1 MRLAYAGYS
10 LDVIDGSGST
20 RRGAMRLHRLWA
32 AAVATV
38 GALFLAVAAQASVP
52 APVRSSS
59 ANEMLPAAGF
69 DAATGTEFLTWSR
82 SRPGARSSYD
92 AYFQQ
97 DGGPVVKLNGRGVAW
112 SGDVD
117 VAQHLAVYQQARGG
131 DSKIMFYDW
140 TTGRREPAPEAV
152 NTPAWEFH
160 PRLQGD
166 YLLFGRETWQT
177 RPHVYSLMLFDLA
190 KNEITPLDR
199 IRHGYL
205 YGAVI
210 PGQVN
215 GDWVVWEKVTD
226 YWAEMRVIRYNLV
239 THAKDVVPV
248 PPGRFDYG
256 PSVTADG
263 TVYFVQSLG
272 GCGQNVRIRSFAGE
286 EGETSSLVYAVP
298 PGTAVN
304 YTYAEERPD
313 GSTHLLFNR
322 LECNP
327 PREDW
332 NIYRLPVENVVPPA
346 PAAVRTVSAPSPVAG
361 APWATRRLHH

>member
-1 MRLAYAGYS
+1 MRLRPRS
-10 LDVIDGSGST
+10 
-20 RRGAMRLHRLWA
+20 A
-32 AAVATV
+32 AIIATAA
-38 GALFLAVAAQASVP
+38 ALFLAVTAQASSP
-52 APVRSSS
+52 APVRASG
-59 ANEMLPAAGF
+59 ANEMLPAAGY
-69 DAATGTEFLTWSR
+69 DGLTGTEFLTWSQ

-97 DGGPVVKLNGRGVAW
+97 HGGPVVKLNDRGVAW

-117 VAQHLAVYQQARGG
+117 VARHLVVYQQARGG

-140 TTGRREPAPEAV
+140 ATGRREAAPELV
-152 NTPAWEFH
+152 NTAAWEFH
-160 PRLQGD
+160 PRLQGN

-177 RPHVYSLMLFDLA
+177 HPHVYSLQLFNVA
-190 KNEITPLDR
+190 ENTITRLDR

-226 YWAEMRVIRYNLV
+226 DWSVMRVIRYNLV
-239 THAKDVVPV
+239 TRAKDIVPV

-263 TVYFVQSLG
+263 TVYFVRSLG
-272 GCGQNVRIRSFAGE
+272 GCGQNVRIRSLSPE
-286 EGETSSLVYAVP
+286 EGATSALVYALP
-298 PGTAVN
+298 PGATAN

-313 GSTHLLFNR
+313 GSTHLLFNG
-322 LECNP
+322 LACDA

-332 NIYRLPVENVVPPA
+332 NIFRLLVDDVAPPA
-346 PAAVRTVSAPSPVAG
+346 PVAGRRVSAASPMAT
-361 APWATRRLHH
+361 APWATRQLHH